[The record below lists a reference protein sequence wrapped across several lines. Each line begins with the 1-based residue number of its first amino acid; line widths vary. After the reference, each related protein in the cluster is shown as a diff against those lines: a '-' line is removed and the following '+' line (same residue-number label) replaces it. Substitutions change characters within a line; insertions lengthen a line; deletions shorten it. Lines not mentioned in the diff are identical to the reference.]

1 MVGIGSWITRGTG
14 VAIGVALV
22 AGVIALA
29 FAAGKVL
36 LLVFVAVILAAGLQ
50 PVIGWIRA
58 HSPIGRGP
66 AILVVYGLFLAIVV
80 GMALVVVPAAIAQ
93 FDRTLSSLPPFFER
107 ARTWAAEIRPSGLG
121 RGITAL
127 IDGAAALI
135 RPTGAGP
142 SSGQVVQV
150 GLTVAEA
157 LTSILTL
164 LTVVYFWLTEHAR
177 LQRYALA
184 FVRQG
189 RRARV
194 RSIWNQAEARLGMWV
209 RAQLILMGA
218 IGLATAIA
226 YTLLG
231 VPSAVLLG
239 LVAAL
244 AEGIPIVGP
253 LLGAIPAVVLA
264 ATVSP
269 QLAVEVAGVYIVLQI
284 IEGNVLVPL
293 VMRNT
298 VRISP
303 FLVILSILV
312 GATAGGFIG
321 ALLAVPIAAMG
332 EVVIE
337 GLQAREVPVAQN
349 PVAGD
354 REDEEDE
361 QEKDQNERQARGL
374 NTPEEPDRQRWPA

>member
-1 MVGIGSWITRGTG
+1 MVGIGPWITRGAG

-66 AILVVYGLFLAIVV
+66 AILVVYGLFLAI
-80 GMALVVVPAAIAQ
+80 VVVPAAIAQ

-226 YTLLG
+226 
-231 VPSAVLLG
+231 
-239 LVAAL
+239 
-244 AEGIPIVGP
+244 
-253 LLGAIPAVVLA
+253 
-264 ATVSP
+264 
-269 QLAVEVAGVYIVLQI
+269 
-284 IEGNVLVPL
+284 
-293 VMRNT
+293 
-298 VRISP
+298 
-303 FLVILSILV
+303 
-312 GATAGGFIG
+312 
-321 ALLAVPIAAMG
+321 
-332 EVVIE
+332 
-337 GLQAREVPVAQN
+337 
-349 PVAGD
+349 
-354 REDEEDE
+354 
-361 QEKDQNERQARGL
+361 
-374 NTPEEPDRQRWPA
+374 